1 MPKLWSTALERWT
14 RVQMVLVKN
23 SFISFSDESFRKCT
37 ICPRVQP
44 VSAVKEDHV
53 QNHVFW
59 VRTQSL
65 SEVGAT
71 LNLGRARSGGE
82 GGLKHSS
89 LETWKMLQ
97 HILSRSLMS
106 PGNIKSSIAFRVFH
120 FPSFCPRA
128 WIRGGKWLGATGR
141 GAVAE
146 RWRTFPCCQGRVCSE
161 TAW

>member
-1 MPKLWSTALERWT
+1 MPKIWSTTLERWT
-14 RVQMVLVKN
+14 RVQMVFVKN
-23 SFISFSDESFRKCT
+23 IFIRFSDESFRKCT

-65 SEVGAT
+65 SQVGAT
-71 LNLGRARSGGE
+71 LNLGRARSWGGV
-82 GGLKHSS
+82 KHSS

-97 HILSRSLMS
+97 HILSMSLMS
-106 PGNIKSSIAFRVFH
+106 LGNIKSQIAFRVFH
-120 FPSFCPRA
+120 FHSFCHRA
-128 WIRGGKWLGATGR
+128 WIRGGKWLWATGR
-141 GAVAE
+141 GAVAG